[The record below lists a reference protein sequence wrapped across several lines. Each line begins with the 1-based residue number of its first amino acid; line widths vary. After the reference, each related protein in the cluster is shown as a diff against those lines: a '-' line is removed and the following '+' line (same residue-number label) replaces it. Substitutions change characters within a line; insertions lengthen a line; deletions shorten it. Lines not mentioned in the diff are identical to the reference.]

1 MTSAIEKDGTEDW
14 ITGFYKVAKPGE
26 WASMNDFVPSLCS
39 KEEVSDVINDK
50 IKKLSVP
57 VCIIVMVYL
66 QKVSF
71 DMKTLS
77 IREGENGVTVE
88 GVIHMNNERTK
99 KETDGIKQKLEKA
112 VRKELSQR
120 MSRKVDVC
128 ISVH

>member
-66 QKVSF
+66 
-71 DMKTLS
+71 
-77 IREGENGVTVE
+77 
-88 GVIHMNNERTK
+88 
-99 KETDGIKQKLEKA
+99 
-112 VRKELSQR
+112 
-120 MSRKVDVC
+120 
-128 ISVH
+128 